1 MEPIISPWLVYLAGI
16 VPAVKAFFVVAS
28 TLLFIALVLY
38 FISLSEGSIDEGSID
53 DVDIRR
59 LKQIGIACIICI
71 SIAILIPDE
80 KTVWMMVGASQIT
93 PDNIT
98 AAQENLI
105 DFTKQISQAIK

>member
-1 MEPIISPWLVYLAGI
+1 MEPIISPWLVYLAGTVEAI
-16 VPAVKAFFVVAS
+16 KALFAVAS
-28 TLLFIALVLY
+28 VFLFATIVAVG
-38 FISLSEGSIDEGSID
+38 ISLNEGSID
-53 DVDIRR
+53 DGDIHR

-71 SIAILIPDE
+71 SIAILIPTE

>member
-1 MEPIISPWLVYLAGI
+1 MEPIISPWLVYLAGT
-16 VPAVKAFFVVAS
+16 VNAVKTFFVVAS
-28 TLLFIALVLY
+28 ILLFITIFLY
-38 FISLSEGSIDEGSID
+38 CISLSKGDID

-80 KTVWMMVGASQIT
+80 KTVWMMLGASQIT

-98 AAQENLI
+98 AVQGYLVDFAEQIAQV
-105 DFTKQISQAIK
+105 IK

>member
-1 MEPIISPWLVYLAGI
+1 MEPIISPWIIYIAGI
-16 VPAVKAFFVVAS
+16 VCGVKTFFAVVSV
-28 TLLFIALVLY
+28 LLFVIIFVAGI
-38 FISLSEGSIDEGSID
+38 FFDEGSID
-53 DVDIRR
+53 DAGIRR

-98 AAQENLI
+98 SAQENLI
-105 DFTKQISQAIK
+105 DFAKQISQAIK